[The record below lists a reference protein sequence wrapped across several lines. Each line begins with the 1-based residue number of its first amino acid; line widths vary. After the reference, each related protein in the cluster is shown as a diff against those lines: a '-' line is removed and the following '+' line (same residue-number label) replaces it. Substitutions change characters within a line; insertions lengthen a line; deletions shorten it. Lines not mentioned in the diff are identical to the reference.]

1 MQRDPAAPVALLR
14 LSLGTR
20 LVVALENLEARFGE
34 VLRVG
39 LPTQVTFRRLL
50 VHDVVWGW

>member
-39 LPTQVTFRRLL
+39 QVTFRRLL